1 MITNFKIYESTDYPA
16 IQFQDEYLIVHKVTE
31 GPNKGLIKFK
41 VYEESSE
48 RYSITYSMLYGAAFL
63 LDSKYET
70 NEQIRNIKL
79 ENIAKFRKVND
90 NTIDAIIFEFLKDIG
105 YSKDKIER
113 MRFDSYHSIK
123 ELNTIFFS
131 AIKEVA
137 KYSKNIGEVFD
148 GLRRIRDGFFY
159 YEKPYFDE
167 WKLKN
172 NQEKY
177 NL

>member
-31 GPNKGLIKFK
+31 GTNKGLIKFK

-90 NTIDAIIFEFLKDIG
+90 NTIDAIIFTFLEDIG
-105 YSKDKIER
+105 YDKESIDKMKFGGE
-113 MRFDSYHSIK
+113 HSIK
-123 ELNTIFFS
+123 VLNLMIFS
-131 AIKEVA
+131 AIKKVA
-137 KYSKNIGEVFD
+137 KNSKNLGEVFD
-148 GLRRIRDGFFY
+148 GLREIRDEFFEF
-159 YEKPYFDE
+159 EKPYYNE
-167 WKLKN
+167 WKTKKD
-172 NQEKY
+172 QEKY